1 MFLELEIETL
11 TATFLLL
18 DLSTVDFSSIAD
30 YAAVHI
36 LRKVRLSC
44 ELDITSNLPSKK
56 NPLSLSD

>member
-18 DLSTVDFSSIAD
+18 DLSAVDFSSIAD

-36 LRKVRLSC
+36 LRKVRLS
-44 ELDITSNLPSKK
+44 
-56 NPLSLSD
+56 